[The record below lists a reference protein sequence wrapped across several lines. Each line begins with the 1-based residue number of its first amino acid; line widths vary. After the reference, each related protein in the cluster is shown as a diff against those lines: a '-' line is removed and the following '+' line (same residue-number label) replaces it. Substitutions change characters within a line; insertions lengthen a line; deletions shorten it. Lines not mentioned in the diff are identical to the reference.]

1 MHLESVASCKASLQ
15 MKGGQQKEEVKGRKQ
30 SEKKYRHKRGG
41 RWEGGKKRVKKI
53 KFSRGKVENRREKSR
68 SPSGR
73 DAAMRGGSASL
84 LPCPARL
91 PRREEPI
98 ATCDCVGR
106 GGGGLR

>member
-30 SEKKYRHKRGG
+30 SEKKYRHKRRGGGGG
-41 RWEGGKKRVKKI
+41 REAKKRVKKI

-73 DAAMRGGSASL
+73 DAAMRGGFASA
-84 LPCPARL
+84 LPCPAASQGGTDRDMRL
-91 PRREEPI
+91 
-98 ATCDCVGR
+98 CG
-106 GGGGLR
+106 